1 MNNRDLFA
9 RLGELGFDL
18 FQGGPDYDAN
28 STLADVVKS
37 HDPRLWD
44 GFPVVLAN
52 SSEKGLFNYEKTK
65 SFLKKESDKTYLD
78 ALAAL
83 SLALYDTLGMCF
95 SWHDILYRSLG
106 PSGRKAHEKF
116 KVVMKKGRDLEVG
129 KVVVSCQRLMATFE
143 NYFRKRA
150 PALSELLLK
159 REELGLEH
167 SMAQIFSPK
176 QREIFLKRLKGEK
189 LTKTETE
196 YYSRVVKKKV
206 AALANTELHRLARR
220 LLEQ

>member
-1 MNNRDLFA
+1 MHSRDLVA

-18 FQGGPDYDAN
+18 FQGGPDHDVS

-52 SSEKGLFNYEKTK
+52 SAEKGLFDYEKTK
-65 SFLKKESDKTYLD
+65 SFLKKDGDKSYLE

-83 SLALYDTLGMCF
+83 SLALYDTLGTGF
-95 SWHDILYRSLG
+95 RWHDALYGSLS
-106 PSGRKAHEKF
+106 PAGRKAHGKF
-116 KVVMKKGRDLEVG
+116 KAMMKEGRDIEIG
-129 KVVVSCQRLMATFE
+129 KVVISGQRITATFE
-143 NYFRKRA
+143 NYFRKRGS
-150 PALSELLLK
+150 ALNELLLA
-159 REELGLEH
+159 REEFGLEH

-189 LTKTETE
+189 LTKTEAE
-196 YYSRVVKKKV
+196 YFSRVIKKKV
-206 AALANTELHRLARR
+206 TAIANTELHSLARR
-220 LLEQ
+220 LLKQ